1 MAAAFAHLQRTK
13 SSLTVATPPVQH
25 NITLLDTK
33 TKSPKQPSLR
43 AKPCVGA
50 RRQVPARDLAAK
62 HQLDTGAVQAL
73 QEAASKYA
81 GRLSAFCE
89 RLGYRDMEELLARFQ
104 VGH

>member
-1 MAAAFAHLQRTK
+1 MAAACARLQHTK
-13 SSLTVATPPVQH
+13 SSLTVATTPVQH
-25 NITLLDTK
+25 NITLLDT
-33 TKSPKQPSLR
+33 TTQSPKLH
-43 AKPCVGA
+43 AKPCIGA
-50 RRQVPARDLAAK
+50 RRQMPARALAAK

-89 RLGYRDMEELLARFQ
+89 RLGYQDMEELLARFQ